1 MRFTLTPFLAAGL
14 LSAAGV
20 THAGLSSIATI
31 LKAGGEVIFELY
43 DPAKQWVSCSGLA

>member
-1 MRFTLTPFLAAGL
+1 MRFALTPFLAAGL

-31 LKAGGEVIFELY
+31 LKAGEKSFS
-43 DPAKQWVSCSGLA
+43 SCTTRQSGG